1 MPTDRLGIGKLTL
14 PLEIDTNLRVSL
26 EAFATKVDDNM
37 NYVLTPATELNSAAV
52 TGGTGSAGAGKQ
64 YVVITIGGVKYKLL
78 HDGTV

>member
-14 PLEIDTNLRVSL
+14 PYGMDNDTRIALE
-26 EAFATKVDDNM
+26 EFATRVDDNM
-37 NYVLTPATELNSAAV
+37 NYVLTPAKELNGTAV

-64 YVVITIGGVKYKLL
+64 YVVVTIGGVKYKLL

>member
-26 EAFATKVDDNM
+26 EEFATRVDDNM
-37 NYVLTPATELNSAAV
+37 DYVLPVAKELNGTAV

-64 YVVITIGGVKYKLL
+64 YVVITIGGVKYRIL
-78 HDGTV
+78 HDGTI